1 MSNRFP
7 YERMRLN
14 VGNAMDPATG
24 IFTAPRTGKYF
35 FTFSG
40 LGESFIEVRVDLRLK
55 TGMPASSDWVK
66 IGQAY
71 GANNHGTFSHESTL
85 QLNQGDQ
92 ISLYLKL
99 GQLHEWN
106 DSDFGTY
113 TSFVGMLMQEDIIFS

>member
-1 MSNRFP
+1 
-7 YERMRLN
+7 
-14 VGNAMDPATG
+14 MDPATG

-55 TGMPASSDWVK
+55 TAMPSSDWVK

-71 GANNHGTFSHESTL
+71 GANNHGTFALESTL
-85 QLNQGDQ
+85 QLNKGDQ

-113 TSFVGMLMQEDIIFS
+113 TSFVGMLMQEDLFS